1 MTTLDEFTQP
11 TAGQTIDPTL
21 ETLRSRVTGQVVTE
35 CDPGYDA
42 ARAGFNLHFD
52 QRPAIIVVAATS
64 QDVAEGVRF
73 AADHGLR
80 VTIRATGHG
89 PGREPSGAVMINTSA
104 LTDVRIDREQR
115 TATIGAGAK
124 WGAVLGPAQQHGLA
138 PLLGSTTDVGAVG
151 YTLGGGMGWL
161 ARQYGLCSDSART
174 FELVTPD
181 GTLLRTSATEHPEI
195 FWALKGGGAGTLG
208 VVTSM
213 EIELYPVETVYAG
226 NLFYPIENARA
237 VMTRWRDWVRDA
249 DRGLTS
255 SVAIMHFPPLEFIP
269 EPFRGRSFVIVRGC
283 WSGDPDAGA
292 ELIDGWRQWRAPAM
306 DTWGPLPFAAA
317 DAISMDPTDPAPAMA
332 TTEWF
337 DALPD
342 EAIDTILA
350 TMIPE
355 PGTPPLLLAA
365 EIRHAGGAIAEYAP
379 AAANDLGRSGE
390 FLLALITMVPE
401 PQLGLV
407 IEAAMRDARATLEP
421 YVNGAAY
428 LNFLEG
434 EERASRA
441 VTAYSPDNLARLR
454 RVKVALDPGNRFCHG
469 FGII

>member
-1 MTTLDEFTQP
+1 MTTLDELTQP
-11 TAGQTIDPTL
+11 TAGPTSDPTL
-21 ETLRSRVTGQVVTE
+21 DTLRALVTGQVVTE
-35 CDPGYDA
+35 RDAGYDT

-52 QRPAIIVVAATS
+52 QRPAVIVVAATS
-64 QDVAEGVRF
+64 RDVAEGVRF
-73 AADHGLR
+73 AAEHELR
-80 VTIRATGHG
+80 VTVRATGHG

-104 LTDVRIDREQR
+104 LTDVQIDPEQR

-124 WGAVLGPAQQHGLA
+124 WGAVLGPAQEHGLA

-161 ARQYGLCSDSART
+161 ARRYGLASDATRS

-181 GTLLRTSATEHPEI
+181 GTLLRTSATELPEI

-213 EIELYPVETVYAG
+213 EIDLFPVETVYAG
-226 NLFYPIENARA
+226 NLFYPIEIAREVLA
-237 VMTRWRDWVRDA
+237 RWRDWVADA
-249 DRGLTS
+249 DRNLTS
-255 SVAIMHFPPLEFIP
+255 SVGIMHFPPIDLVP

-283 WSGDPDAGA
+283 WSGPLDEGA
-292 ELIDGWRQWRAPAM
+292 TLIDRWRQWRAPEF

-337 DALPD
+337 DTLPD
-342 EAIDTILA
+342 EAIDTLVAAMTLA
-350 TMIPE
+350 
-355 PGTPPLLLAA
+355 PGQPPLVLGA

-401 PQLGLV
+401 PHLALAVEGALR
-407 IEAAMRDARATLEP
+407 EARESLAP
-421 YVNGAAY
+421 FVNGAAY

-454 RVKVALDPGNRFCHG
+454 WVKATLDPDNRFCHG
-469 FGII
+469 FGIA